1 MRVLLATF
9 VLFVF
14 ALGTP
19 QDSEACSCKP
29 QSRGAQVDSH
39 KLVFYGEVSE
49 GKDGELE
56 VKVVKSWKG
65 TKKGRKFKVGASE
78 SMCDLEL
85 SAGKSYMIYANP
97 DKKTIRPSICS
108 GTSELDYVPYS
119 PVAWGIGED
128 HQYGMTKREKAAQE
142 KARTNLTNAVSKTFK
157 SSLQSCH
164 KKFWTNSKE
173 PRSGHV
179 ELRLRFESKKP
190 EVEISKF
197 ETSVEVADEVKECL
211 IEKMEKGKYP
221 KHQGAPVTVRVY
233 RILDALDSVM
243 KRDRTDAVIEDGP
256 RVEEL
261 D

>member
-1 MRVLLATF
+1 MKPLCLLCMF
-9 VLFVF
+9 F
-14 ALGTP
+14 AASLILPTSA
-19 QDSEACSCKP
+19 QACTCGP
-29 QSRGAQVDSH
+29 ASRGELVDTY
-39 KLVFYGEVSE
+39 KLVFYGEVGGE
-49 GKDGELE
+49 IDGDLE
-56 VKVVKSWKG
+56 IKVIKAWKG
-65 TKKGRKFKVGASE
+65 TKRGRKYKVRQAEGF
-78 SMCDLEL
+78 CDIYFEP
-85 SAGKSYMIYANP
+85 GKSYMVYANP
-97 DKKTIRPSICS
+97 SDQGLSPGLCS
-108 GTSELDYVPYS
+108 GTKQLDYVPYS

-142 KARTNLTNAVSKTFK
+142 KARANLTNAVSKTFK

-179 ELRLRFESKKP
+179 ELKLRFESKKP
-190 EVEISKF
+190 SVEISKF
-197 ETSVEVADEVKECL
+197 ETSVEVAHDVKECL

-243 KRDRTDAVIEDGP
+243 KRDRTDAVIEDGA
-256 RVEEL
+256 RIEEL